1 MAFDKSKKLLQSAN
15 LLVHFQPDLELI
27 LASDASDYGVGAV
40 LSHRMADGAERPIGY
55 VSRSLNKA
63 ERGYST
69 IEKEALAIIFGVKKF
84 NQFLYGQKF
93 TIQTDHKPLEGLFLT
108 RRKEYPNKPLQE
120 CSGGPLPWQHTST
133 RLPIKLG
140 PQTPMRMH

>member
-1 MAFDKSKKLLQSAN
+1 MEFSEWAAPIVPVAKPNGTVRICGDYKLTVNQATVLEPLHKLLRQGTKWCWKTEQQMAFNKSKKLLQSAN

-40 LSHRMADGAERPIGY
+40 LSHRMADEAERPIGY

-69 IEKEALAIIFGVKKF
+69 IEKEALAIIF
-84 NQFLYGQKF
+84 
-93 TIQTDHKPLEGLFLT
+93 
-108 RRKEYPNKPLQE
+108 
-120 CSGGPLPWQHTST
+120 
-133 RLPIKLG
+133 
-140 PQTPMRMH
+140 M